1 MTPIT
6 FHEANASF
14 KAPTDLAES
23 QVATIMAYCGPIPGG
38 SMDGEKMVV
47 VAWKPSPEEVAA
59 ISAGAPVF
67 LTTLGGLPPHFL
79 TTDFASATNP
89 A

>member
-6 FHEANASF
+6 FPEANASF
-14 KAPTDLAES
+14 KAPSDLHEN
-23 QVATIMAYCGPIPGG
+23 QVATIMAYFGPIPGG

-47 VAWKPSPEEVAA
+47 VAWKPSPDELAA
-59 ISAGAPVF
+59 LNSGAPVF
-67 LTTLGGLPPHFL
+67 LTTLGGLPPHFI

>member
-1 MTPIT
+1 MTPIS
-6 FHEANASF
+6 FPEANARF
-14 KAPTDLAES
+14 KAPADLHEN
-23 QVATIMAYCGPIPGG
+23 QVATIMAYTGPIPGG

-47 VAWKPSPEEVAA
+47 VAWQPTPGELDALN
-59 ISAGAPVF
+59 AGAPVF

-79 TTDFASATNP
+79 TTDFTNATKP

>member
-6 FHEANASF
+6 FPEANASF
-14 KAPTDLAES
+14 KAPADLHEN

-47 VAWKPSPEEVAA
+47 VAWKPDAA
-59 ISAGAPVF
+59 ELEALKAGAPVF

-79 TTDFASATNP
+79 TVDFHNATNP

>member
-6 FHEANASF
+6 FPEANASF
-14 KAPTDLAES
+14 KAPADLAES
-23 QVATIMAYCGPIPGG
+23 QVATIMAYCGPIPSG
-38 SMDGEKMVV
+38 SMDGEKMIV
-47 VAWKPSPEEVAA
+47 VAWKPDADELAA
-59 ISAGAPVF
+59 LNAGQPVF

-79 TTDFASATNP
+79 TTDFANATNP